1 MNDLFDKRPRKQR
14 DSKVVSLS
22 EAINKIRDGDVLM
35 LGAFID
41 TRRPMAAAYEIVRQQ
56 KRGLILL
63 AQCSLAEDILVGADC
78 AVAWRG
84 CYTGMGS
91 FGLSPATLRK
101 SETGEFF
108 PDEIG
113 HLDIIYGAMA
123 AMAGCP
129 FVATRATIGSDVLND
144 QLNRNEILRA
154 KAGNKCMI
162 PKKKFEFIDDPFYD
176 QGLVK
181 LLPAMPAD
189 VAIIHT
195 PMAGDAGT
203 ARISGSL
210 AFDHYFIHAART
222 VIVTTEQL
230 VPEEYLRRDPNRNQI
245 PCTAVDMVVEIPW
258 GGHPSQVPGCY
269 DTDISFIRNYEAL
282 ARSEEGFQKWIK
294 EWVWDIDSRDQYL
307 NKLGALRLEK
317 LRSSTPAMQRSRST
331 HQEKYTIVKEDGD
344 EQSCKPERS
353 HRGD

>member
-1 MNDLFDKRPRKQR
+1 MNDLFDRKPRPVR
-14 DSKVVSLS
+14 SNKVVSLS
-22 EAINKIRDGDVLM
+22 EAVNEIKDGDVLM

-63 AQCSLAEDILVGADC
+63 AQCSLAEDILVGAGC

-84 CYTGMGS
+84 CYTGIAT
-91 FGLSPATLRK
+91 FGLSPSTLRK
-101 SETGEFF
+101 TEEGQFF

-123 AMAGCP
+123 AMMGSP
-129 FVATRATIGSDVLND
+129 FVGTRATLGSDVLND
-144 QLNRNEILRA
+144 QMDRNRILLE

-162 PKKKFEFIDDPFYD
+162 PQKKFELMEDPFFNE
-176 QGLVK
+176 GTIK

-195 PMAGDAGT
+195 QIAGDQGT
-203 ARISGSL
+203 ARITGSL

-222 VIVTTEQL
+222 VIITTEQI

-245 PCTAVDMVVEIPW
+245 PCTAVDMIVEIPW
-258 GGHPSQVPGCY
+258 GGHPSQVQDFY
-269 DTDISFIRNYEAL
+269 DTDIPFIRNYVES
-282 ARSEEGFQKWIK
+282 ARTDEGFEDWAGEWIHDVK
-294 EWVWDIDSRDQYL
+294 TRDQYL
-307 NKLGALRLEK
+307 DKLGASRLESLRAVGPWGYRTRSGNKLGNSRLK
-317 LRSSTPAMQRSRST
+317 
-331 HQEKYTIVKEDGD
+331 KE
-344 EQSCKPERS
+344 EEHENK
-353 HRGD
+353 

>member
-1 MNDLFDKRPRKQR
+1 MNDLFDKRPRPTR
-14 DSKVVSLS
+14 DSKVVSLF
-22 EAINKIRDGDVLM
+22 EAISEVRDGDVLM

-56 KRGLILL
+56 KRGLIVL
-63 AQCSLAEDILVGADC
+63 AQCSLAEDILVGAGC

-84 CYTGMGS
+84 CYTGIAT

-101 SETGEFF
+101 TEAGEFF

-129 FVATRATIGSDVLND
+129 FVATRATLGSDVLND
-144 QLNRNEILRA
+144 QMDRNRVLLE
-154 KAGNKCMI
+154 KAGNKAMI
-162 PKKKFEFIDDPFYD
+162 PQKKFELMEDPFYN
-176 QGLVK
+176 QGTIK

-195 PMAGDAGT
+195 PIAGEQGT

-222 VIVTTEQL
+222 VIITTEQI
-230 VPEEYLRRDPNRNQI
+230 VPEEYMRREPNRNQI
-245 PCTAVDMVVEIPW
+245 PSTAVDMVVEIPW

-269 DTDISFIRNYEAL
+269 DTDISFIRDYVA
-282 ARSEEGFQKWIK
+282 AAKTEEGYEQWAGEWIFGVK
-294 EWVWDIDSRDQYL
+294 SRDQYL
-307 NKLGALRLEK
+307 DKLGASRLEK
-317 LRSSTPAMQRSRST
+317 LRVSSPVGYRSRYI
-331 HQEKYTIVKEDGD
+331 E
-344 EQSCKPERS
+344 P
-353 HRGD
+353 

>member
-1 MNDLFDKRPRKQR
+1 MNNLFDKSPRPIRN
-14 DSKVVSLS
+14 SKVVSLS
-22 EAINKIRDGDVLM
+22 EAISEVRDGDVLM

-56 KRGLILL
+56 KRGLIVL
-63 AQCSLAEDILVGADC
+63 AQCSLAEDMLVGAGC

-84 CYTGMGS
+84 CYTGIAT
-91 FGLSPATLRK
+91 FGLSPATQRK
-101 SETGEFF
+101 TEAGEFF

-129 FVATRATIGSDVLND
+129 FVATRATLGSDVLND
-144 QLNRNEILRA
+144 QMDRNRVLME
-154 KAGNKCMI
+154 KAGNKAMI
-162 PKKKFEFIDDPFYD
+162 PQKKFELMEDPFYD
-176 QGLVK
+176 QGTVK

-195 PMAGDAGT
+195 PIAGEQGT

-222 VIVTTEQL
+222 VIITTEQI
-230 VPEEYLRRDPNRNQI
+230 VPEEYMRREPNRNQI
-245 PCTAVDMVVEIPW
+245 PSTAVDMVVEIPW

-269 DTDISFIRNYEAL
+269 DTDISFIRDYVA
-282 ARSEEGFQKWIK
+282 AAKTEEGFEKWAG
-294 EWVWDIDSRDQYL
+294 EWIYGVTSRDQYL
-307 NKLGALRLEK
+307 DKLSASRLEK
-317 LRSSTPAMQRSRST
+317 LRVPSPVGYRSRYI
-331 HQEKYTIVKEDGD
+331 E
-344 EQSCKPERS
+344 P
-353 HRGD
+353 

>member
-1 MNDLFDKRPRKQR
+1 MNNLFDKRPRTNRDNKIVTLVEAISAIR
-14 DSKVVSLS
+14 DS
-22 EAINKIRDGDVLM
+22 DVLI

-63 AQCSLAEDILVGADC
+63 AQCSLAEDILVGAGC

-84 CYTGMGS
+84 CYTGMAT

-101 SETGEFF
+101 TETGQFF

-123 AMAGCP
+123 AMVGSP
-129 FVATRATIGSDVLND
+129 FVATRATLGSDVLNE
-144 QLNRNEILRA
+144 QLDRNRILLD
-154 KAGNKCMI
+154 KAGNKSMI
-162 PKKKFEFIDDPFYD
+162 PKKKFELMEDPFYN
-176 QGLVK
+176 QGMVK

-195 PMAGDAGT
+195 PMAGEMGT

-222 VIVTTEQL
+222 VIITTEQI
-230 VPEEYLRRDPNRNQI
+230 VPEEYLRRDPNSNQI

-258 GGHPSQVPGCY
+258 GGHPSQVHGCY
-269 DTDISFIRNYEAL
+269 DTDIAFIRDYVAS
-282 ARSEEGFQKWIK
+282 ARTDEGFEQWIG
-294 EWVWDIDSRDQYL
+294 EWILKVDSREQYL
-307 NKLGALRLEK
+307 NKLGASRLKNLRAIA
-317 LRSSTPAMQRSRST
+317 PFGYRSRS
-331 HQEKYTIVKEDGD
+331 VK
-344 EQSCKPERS
+344 
-353 HRGD
+353 

>member
-1 MNDLFDKRPRKQR
+1 MNDVFDKRPRQPRK
-14 DSKVVSLS
+14 SKLTTLS
-22 EAINKIRDGDVLM
+22 EAVNVIKNGDVLM

-63 AQCSLAEDILVGADC
+63 AQCSLAEDILVGAGC

-84 CYTGMGS
+84 CYTGMAS

-101 SETGEFF
+101 TETGDFF

-123 AMAGCP
+123 AMLGSP
-129 FVATRATIGSDVLND
+129 FVATRATLGSDVLNEQMD
-144 QLNRNEILRA
+144 RNRVLLE
-154 KAGNKCMI
+154 KAGNRQMI
-162 PKKKFEFIDDPFYD
+162 PRKKFEFMEDPFFNE
-176 QGLVK
+176 GMVK

-195 PMAGDAGT
+195 QLAGCEGT

-210 AFDHYFIHAART
+210 AFDHYFIHAAKT

-230 VPEEYLRRDPNRNQI
+230 VPESYLRRDPNRNQI
-245 PCTAVDMVVEIPW
+245 PCTAVDMVVEVPW

-269 DTDISFIRNYEAL
+269 DTDIDFIREYAAS
-282 ARSEEGFQKWIK
+282 ARHEQSFEQWVQ
-294 EWVWDIDSRDQYL
+294 EWVWGVDTREQYL
-307 NKLGALRLEK
+307 DKLGAARLEG
-317 LRSSTPAMQRSRST
+317 LRAAEPWGYRFRSG
-331 HQEKYTIVKEDGD
+331 K
-344 EQSCKPERS
+344 
-353 HRGD
+353 

>member
-1 MNDLFDKRPRKQR
+1 MNALFDPRPRQTR
-14 DSKVVSLS
+14 HSKIVSLP
-22 EAINKIRDGDVLM
+22 EAISSINDGDVIM

-63 AQCSLAEDILVGADC
+63 AQCSLAEDILVGAGC

-84 CYTGMGS
+84 CYTGIAT

-101 SETGEFF
+101 TEAGQFF

-129 FVATRATIGSDVLND
+129 FVGTRATLGSDVLNEQMD
-144 QLNRNEILRA
+144 RNQVLYDL
-154 KAGNKCMI
+154 AGNKNMI
-162 PKKKFEFIDDPFYD
+162 PRKKFELIEDPFYN
-176 QGLVK
+176 QGMVK

-195 PMAGDAGT
+195 PIAGELGT
-203 ARISGSL
+203 ARINGSL

-222 VIVTTEQL
+222 VIITTERI
-230 VPEEYLRRDPNRNQI
+230 VPEEYLRREPNCNQI
-245 PCTAVDMVVEIPW
+245 PCTAVDMVVEVPW

-269 DTDISFIRNYEAL
+269 DTDIEFVRDYVAAAASD
-282 ARSEEGFQKWIK
+282 EGFEQWAK
-294 EWVWDIDSRDQYL
+294 EWILGISSREQYL
-307 NKLGALRLEK
+307 NKLGASRLES
-317 LRSSTPAMQRSRST
+317 LRAKAPWGYRSRIS
-331 HQEKYTIVKEDGD
+331 K
-344 EQSCKPERS
+344 
-353 HRGD
+353 

>member
-1 MNDLFDKRPRKQR
+1 MNSLFDQRQRETRKE
-14 DSKVVSLS
+14 KVVSLH
-22 EAINKIRDGDVLM
+22 EAISEIRDGDVLM

-41 TRRPMAAAYEIVRQQ
+41 TRRPMAAAYEIVRQN

-63 AQCSLAEDILVGADC
+63 AQCSLAEDILVGAGC

-84 CYTGMGS
+84 CYTGIAT
-91 FGLSPATLRK
+91 FGLSPATQRK
-101 SETGEFF
+101 TEEGEFF

-129 FVATRATIGSDVLND
+129 FVATRATLGSDVLND
-144 QLNRNEILRA
+144 EMNRNSVLRE
-154 KAGNKCMI
+154 KAGNKSMI
-162 PKKKFEFIDDPFYD
+162 PKQKFVLVEDPFYA
-176 QGLVK
+176 QGMVK

-195 PMAGDAGT
+195 PMAGEAGT
-203 ARISGSL
+203 ARITGSL

-222 VIVTTEQL
+222 VIVTTEQI

-245 PCTAVDMVVEIPW
+245 PSTAVDMVVEVPW

-269 DTDISFIRNYEAL
+269 DTDIPFIRDYVTA
-282 ARSEEGFQKWIK
+282 AKTEEGFEKWSR
-294 EWVWDIDSRDQYL
+294 EWIYEITSRNQYL
-307 NKLGALRLEK
+307 DKIGASRLQK
-317 LRSSTPAMQRSRST
+317 LRASTPMAYRTRSVN
-331 HQEKYTIVKEDGD
+331 HGQ
-344 EQSCKPERS
+344 
-353 HRGD
+353 